1 MSLTSEQKQIIDE
14 QIQAHLKDGDTQS
27 DVANIISVVTGG
39 KELSE
44 DETELYA
51 YIMQQATLHLDEG
64 VFEELDYELDEAELE
79 LAEEFQI
86 NEKLVKSVSVANRKA
101 GGSLVTKKKD
111 RATRKRRASQTTGL
125 SKSKRQKTARKAAK
139 TRKRQ
144 RGTSVERKA
153 KKSRAK
159 SMKKR
164 KQMGL

>member
-1 MSLTSEQKQIIDE
+1 MSLTSEQKKTIDE
-14 QIQAHLKDGDTQS
+14 QIQVHLKDGDTQS
-27 DVANIISVVTGG
+27 DVANIISVVTDG

-44 DETELYA
+44 EETELYA
-51 YIMQQATLHLDEG
+51 YIMQQATLHLEEG
-64 VFEELDYELDEAELE
+64 EFDELDYELDEAELE
-79 LAEEFQI
+79 LAESFEI
-86 NEKLVKSVSVANRKA
+86 NEKLVKRVSVASRKS
-101 GGSLVTKKKD
+101 GGSLITKVKD
-111 RATRKRRASQTTGL
+111 RNTRKRRASQTTGL

-153 KKSRAK
+153 KKTRAK

>member
-86 NEKLVKSVSVANRKA
+86 NEKLVKTVSVANRKA

-111 RATRKRRASQTTGL
+111 RETRKRKASQTTGL